1 MDIQVF
7 SDRIRKLRGDRSQ
20 REVAEGIGTTH
31 QSLGRYE
38 SGKRKPDLDIIE
50 RMAVYFEVSADYLLG
65 LNSDPTP
72 DFQIQAASA
81 LTGLSQ
87 TVIEQL
93 IEIRMGESMQ
103 NVDVL
108 LDYIVGA
115 LTPEFLQGIIDAHN
129 LTMDRYRER
138 SKLLHQYNKEHGTEI
153 PEELLAGDLYDYAE
167 ASKRGMKAEMLKFD
181 AYYEK
186 DVLAR
191 CQNQFKEPDTTYKKL
206 LFERQSRQYASYY
219 MYRSDYMYALVRE
232 DIDEIVKKIKR
243 ELFEHREYF
252 GESTD
257 EFIELFR
264 NIE

>member
-1 MDIQVF
+1 MDIGVF
-7 SDRIRKLRGDRSQ
+7 TERLRKLRGERSQ
-20 REVAEGIGTTH
+20 KEIAEGIGITQQTY
-31 QSLGRYE
+31 GRYE
-38 SGKRKPDLDIIE
+38 NGARKPDLEIIE
-50 RMAVYFEVSADYLLG
+50 AMARYHEVSADYLLG

-93 IEIRMGESMQ
+93 IEIRTDESMQ
-103 NVDVL
+103 GVDVL
-108 LDYIVGA
+108 LDYIVGS
-115 LTPEFLQGIIDAHN
+115 LTPEFLKGIMDAHN

-138 SKLLHQYNKEHGTEI
+138 KKLMLQYNKEHGTDLS
-153 PEELLAGDLYDYAE
+153 EELLAGDLYDYTE
-167 ASKRGMKAEMLKFD
+167 ASKRGMKAEMRRFD

-191 CQNQFKEPDTTYKKL
+191 CQNQFKEPDTTYKQL
-206 LFERQSRQYASYY
+206 LFIRQSRQYASFY
-219 MYRSDYMYALVRE
+219 MYRSDYMYALVQE

-243 ELFEHREYF
+243 ELFENREYF

-264 NIE
+264 DVD